1 MSMHGILP
9 LCMHPGMVPR
19 MARNR
24 KARSKLAEAG
34 KTTTTAGGFLKKQVY
49 LGPEEWDA
57 LRRRAFQEERS
68 HSAIVRE
75 ALRKFLGLRRKR
87 KS

>member
-1 MSMHGILP
+1 
-9 LCMHPGMVPR
+9 

-34 KTTTTAGGFLKKQVY
+34 KTTVTPGGLLKKQVY
-49 LGPEEWDA
+49 LGPQEWDS
-57 LRRRAFQEERS
+57 LRKRAFQEERS
-68 HSAIVRE
+68 HSDIVRE
-75 ALRKFLGLRRKR
+75 ALRRFLGLRRKG

>member
-1 MSMHGILP
+1 
-9 LCMHPGMVPR
+9 

-24 KARSKLAEAG
+24 KARSKLADAG
-34 KTTTTAGGFLKKQVY
+34 KTTTTPGGLLKKQVY

-57 LRRRAFQEERS
+57 LRRRAFKEERS

-75 ALRKFLGLRRKR
+75 ALRKFLRLRRKP
-87 KS
+87 KA